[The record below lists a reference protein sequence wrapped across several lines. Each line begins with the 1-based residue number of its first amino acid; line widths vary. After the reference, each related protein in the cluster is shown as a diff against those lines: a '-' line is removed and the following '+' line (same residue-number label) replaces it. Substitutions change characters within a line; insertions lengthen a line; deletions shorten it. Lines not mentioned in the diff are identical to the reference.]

1 MPIQAA
7 ANKLAEEVAKF
18 GNPPV
23 FPVEVVKEDTVQ
35 EAEQTK
41 KAEEKDAAQTIA
53 AKSKGKKSK
62 LAVKG
67 QAGPMR
73 QWKILSMMVP
83 EDEISSFT
91 DPHKWLSYFPPL
103 GISDLKAFGSAIDWR
118 RSFIT
123 TAVNP
128 FYDAFIRWQFN
139 RLHGGGKIKSGF
151 RPNIYSAK
159 DRQVCAD
166 HDRARSV
173 AQFFTGEC
181 RGANLSLSVCL
192 FDCPSVSVCVC
203 SLFLRSGE
211 GAMPQEYTIIKLEVL
226 RPFPAGHPLSSPL
239 LEGKAV
245 YLAPATL
252 RPETCVL

>member
-23 FPVEVVKEDTVQ
+23 FPVEVVKEESVQ

-41 KAEEKDAAQTIA
+41 KADEKDAAQTIA
-53 AKSKGKKSK
+53 AKSKGKKTK

-67 QAGPMR
+67 QSGPMR

-83 EDEISSFT
+83 EDEIASFT
-91 DPHKWLSYFPPL
+91 DPLKWLNYFPPL
-103 GISDLKAFGSAIDWR
+103 GISDLQAFGSAIDWR

-123 TAVNP
+123 TSVNP

-139 RLHGGGKIKSGF
+139 RLLRGGKIKSGF
-151 RPNIYSAK
+151 RPNIYSPK

-166 HDRARSV
+166 HDRARSAADMPLV
-173 AQFFTGEC
+173 FRC
-181 RGANLSLSVCL
+181 MYVCMY
-192 FDCPSVSVCVC
+192 V
-203 SLFLRSGE
+203 
-211 GAMPQEYTIIKLEVL
+211 
-226 RPFPAGHPLSSPL
+226 
-239 LEGKAV
+239 
-245 YLAPATL
+245 
-252 RPETCVL
+252 